1 MSDVQQSLHDALPE
15 TRLSLRL
22 DAMIRKIGELV
33 SWVWVALLA
42 TIVLNV
48 VMRYAFGEGRIEFEE
63 LQWHLYSVGFL
74 VGVVYGVESDDHVR
88 VDFVRSRLGLRMQA
102 WVELYGI
109 LLLLFPF
116 IALIL
121 HSSIPLIQYS
131 WHAGEVS
138 AAPGGL
144 PYRWLIK
151 GALFVGFALLGVAGF
166 SRLLR
171 VSSFLFGAP
180 VGVRIRQTDSR
191 THVGR

>member
-1 MSDVQQSLHDALPE
+1 MPDPQQSLHDALPK

-22 DAMIRKIGELV
+22 DAMIRKVGDFV
-33 SWVWVALLA
+33 SWVWVVLLA

-63 LQWHLYSVGFL
+63 LQWHLYAVGFL
-74 VGVVYGVESDDHVR
+74 VGVAYGVESDDHVR

-121 HSSIPLIQYS
+121 HASIPLIQYS
-131 WHAGEVS
+131 WNAGEVS

-144 PYRWLIK
+144 PFRWLIK
-151 GALFVGFALLGVAGF
+151 GALFVGFALLGVAAF

-180 VGVRIRQTDSR
+180 VGVRTREADSR
-191 THVGR
+191 TNVGP

>member
-63 LQWHLYSVGFL
+63 LQWHLYAVGFL

-116 IALIL
+116 VALIL

-131 WHAGEVS
+131 WNAGEVS

-144 PYRWLIK
+144 PFRWLIK

-180 VGVRIRQTDSR
+180 VGVRTRVADSR
-191 THVGR
+191 THVGP

>member
-1 MSDVQQSLHDALPE
+1 MPDPQQSLHDALPK

-22 DAMIRKIGELV
+22 DAMIRKVGDFV
-33 SWVWVALLA
+33 SWVWVVLLA

-63 LQWHLYSVGFL
+63 LQWHLYAVGFL
-74 VGVVYGVESDDHVR
+74 VGVAYGVESDDHVR

-121 HSSIPLIQYS
+121 HASIPLIQYS
-131 WHAGEVS
+131 WNAGEVS

-144 PYRWLIK
+144 PFRWLIK
-151 GALFVGFALLGVAGF
+151 GALFVGFALLGVAAF

-180 VGVRIRQTDSR
+180 VGVRTREADSQTN
-191 THVGR
+191 VGP

>member
-1 MSDVQQSLHDALPE
+1 MPEPQQSHHDALPE

-22 DAMIRKIGELV
+22 DAMIRKIGDFV
-33 SWVWVALLA
+33 SWVWVVLLA

-63 LQWHLYSVGFL
+63 LQWHLYAVGFL
-74 VGVVYGVESDDHVR
+74 VGVAYGVESDDHVR

-121 HSSIPLIQYS
+121 HASIPLIQYS
-131 WHAGEVS
+131 WNAGEVS

-144 PYRWLIK
+144 PFRWLIK
-151 GALFVGFALLGVAGF
+151 GALFVGFALLGVAAF

-180 VGVRIRQTDSR
+180 VGVRTREADSR
-191 THVGR
+191 TNVGP